1 MYTAVI
7 YEKVRPGFAV
17 AAAAREE
24 LDSPA
29 GRERLRAT
37 ILTAV
42 RERVGPHVDEEA
54 QTRFEIDDVL
64 LTNLVMQ

>member
-1 MYTAVI
+1 MIIRLGA
-7 YEKVRPGFAV
+7 ERP
-17 AAAAREE
+17 EE
-24 LDSPA
+24 LRTPE